1 MNNPTPV
8 TDDKQLPQ
16 AVLDVIDTWLKK
28 YPQDQKASA
37 VITAL
42 HTAQEHADGWL
53 TKEMMDA
60 VADYLDMPPVAVYEI
75 GTFYSMLEL
84 EPVGRNI
91 VAVCNNISCMLCGAD
106 DIITHIE
113 NKLGIAWGGTT
124 EDGRITL
131 KKEEECLAACIG
143 APMMTVNGHYYE
155 NLTLEKVDQI
165 LDGLE

>member
-1 MNNPTPV
+1 MNSLTPV
-8 TDDKQLPQ
+8 TDDRQLPQ
-16 AVLDVIDTWLKK
+16 AVRDVIDTWLKK
-28 YPQDQKASA
+28 YPQDQKQSA

-42 HTAQEHADGWL
+42 FTAQEHGEGWL
-53 TKEMMDA
+53 TREMMDS
-60 VADYLDMPPVAVYEI
+60 VADYLGMPPVSVYEI

-106 DIITHIE
+106 DIIAHIE
-113 NKLGIAWGGTT
+113 NKLAIQWGGTT
-124 EDGRITL
+124 SDGRITL

-143 APMMTVNGHYYE
+143 APMMTVNGHYHE
-155 NLTLEKVDQI
+155 NLSMEKVDQI

>member
-1 MNNPTPV
+1 MSTPTPV

-16 AVLDVIDTWLKK
+16 AVRDVIDTWLKK
-28 YPQDQKASA
+28 YPQDQKQSA
-37 VITAL
+37 VVTAL
-42 HTAQEHADGWL
+42 FTAQEYGDGWL
-53 TKEMMDA
+53 TKEMMDS
-60 VADYLDMPPVAVYEI
+60 VADYLGMPPVSVYEI

-106 DIITHIE
+106 DVIAHIE
-113 NKLGIAWGGTT
+113 NKLGIQWGGTT
-124 EDGRITL
+124 SDGRITL

-143 APMMTVNGHYYE
+143 APMMTVNGHYHE
-155 NLTLEKVDQI
+155 HLTLEKVDRI

>member
-1 MNNPTPV
+1 MSTPTPV

-16 AVLDVIDTWLKK
+16 AVRDVIDTWLKK
-28 YPQDQKASA
+28 FPEDQKQSA

-42 HTAQEHADGWL
+42 FTAQEQGDGWL
-53 TKEMMDA
+53 TKEMMDS
-60 VADYLDMPPVAVYEI
+60 VADYLGMPPVSVYEI

-106 DIITHIE
+106 DIIEHIE
-113 NKLGIAWGGTT
+113 NKLGIEWGGTT
-124 EDGRITL
+124 ADGCITL
-131 KKEEECLAACIG
+131 KKEEECLAACVG
-143 APMMTVNGHYYE
+143 APMMTVNGHYHE
-155 NLTLEKVDQI
+155 NLTTDKVDQI